1 MHFLITNSPK
11 LPLVTYRL
19 FAGTDRTLC
28 SRHSK
33 TTTPY
38 NLKKKTSCAKCH
50 MSYYHSTYALYFLCC
65 INLHLVIK
73 DTKIRNYYRL
83 YPQSLISKETSSWH
97 LQIKKDW
104 WLEAYK
110 SPNLQFPIYK
120 HNLCSLNTCQGFI
133 MLYAKESDTV
143 FYCSNG
149 WLCKNVKR
157 NKLGF

>member
-1 MHFLITNSPK
+1 MAKTRHRTCESQIHQNSLLSLTDSFPVLVAPFADAAPRRPRHTTFENNK
-11 LPLVTYRL
+11 L
-19 FAGTDRTLC
+19 
-28 SRHSK
+28 
-33 TTTPY
+33 
-38 NLKKKTSCAKCH
+38 CAKSH

-110 SPNLQFPIYK
+110 SPNLQFPISIIGVLSTSVRDLSCYK
-120 HNLCSLNTCQGFI
+120 PERVTLFFI
-133 MLYAKESDTV
+133 VQMDDCAKI
-143 FYCSNG
+143 
-149 WLCKNVKR
+149 
-157 NKLGF
+157 